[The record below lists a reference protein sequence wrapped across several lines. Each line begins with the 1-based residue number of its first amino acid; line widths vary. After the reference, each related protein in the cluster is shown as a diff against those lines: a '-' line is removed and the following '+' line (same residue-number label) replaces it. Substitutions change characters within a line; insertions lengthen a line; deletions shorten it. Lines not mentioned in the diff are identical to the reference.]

1 MLIGGERDLK
11 ACSLYPARSVPMV
24 VELFRGEGWG
34 EGRYRAFKHGLDI
47 RNDYI
52 ANSRN
57 IPHTLNL
64 ARKPRTP

>member
-34 EGRYRAFKHGLDI
+34 EGRLRAFKHGLDI
-47 RNDYI
+47 RHD
-52 ANSRN
+52 
-57 IPHTLNL
+57 
-64 ARKPRTP
+64 